1 MDDLYDK
8 FKDVGRGID
17 VSNMNLPE
25 LKAALKS
32 AESSASRLNDRLDKK
47 MSLDG
52 SNNLGK
58 SWESLIYDIQK
69 ATNQAEI
76 YKDEAIHP

>member
-58 SWESLIYDIQK
+58 SWGKFNL
-69 ATNQAEI
+69 
-76 YKDEAIHP
+76 